1 MRNLDTNL
9 TKNKGI
15 SYRKLRE
22 SLSISKR
29 KKTLAVIQ
37 IGELSSSVPN
47 FKQKTMVKPI
57 KEYRESSPSSKSE
70 ESKQPYGQ
78 MHLKT
83 AIKKIFMTNNLMDKD
98 LDPSK

>member
-70 ESKQPYGQ
+70 ESKQPSGK

-83 AIKKIFMTNNLMDKD
+83 AIKKIFMSNNLMDKD